1 MVPGG
6 VICFFPSYDYE
17 AFVYSHFEKQGFIEK
32 LEARK
37 KVFREPKKTG
47 QMDQVFKVPY
57 IWFLI
62 FRRGSKILIVTF
74 TTILFRFVSSI
85 KYLYIC
91 IRFQ

>member
-17 AFVYSHFEKQGFIEK
+17 AFVYAHFEKHGFIEK

-47 QMDQVFKVPY
+47 QMDQVFKVSC
-57 IWFLI
+57 I
-62 FRRGSKILIVTF
+62 S
-74 TTILFRFVSSI
+74 LFNLSSWI
-85 KYLYIC
+85 
-91 IRFQ
+91 